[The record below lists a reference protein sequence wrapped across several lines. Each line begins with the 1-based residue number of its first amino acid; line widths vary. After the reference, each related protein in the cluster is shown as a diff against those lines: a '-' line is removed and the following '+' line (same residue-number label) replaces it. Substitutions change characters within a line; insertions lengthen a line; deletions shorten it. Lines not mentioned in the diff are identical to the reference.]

1 MNNKN
6 IKLALGTAQFGL
18 RYGLANQNGKVP
30 EESVKNILD
39 MASIAGVKTLDTAIA
54 YGDSEK
60 VLGLFDLDHFEV
72 VSKLPEVPLT
82 NCNIPDWIKSQV
94 YSSLERLNQDNLSA
108 ILLHRPMQLIESNG
122 DLVYRTLQSLKDQGI
137 ISNLGVSVYG
147 PEELLNLVDHFEF
160 DIVQAP
166 INIFDRRMENSGLL
180 SSLKKQ
186 GCSIHA
192 RSAFLQGLLLMPKR
206 KIPLYFKPWMPLLD
220 EYHQWLANSNIS
232 PLEACINYVAQIE
245 EVDKVIVGVDSVT
258 QLEEILQSLSSKTI
272 YLPSELQSNNQD
284 LINPSRWKL

>member
-30 EESVKNILD
+30 TESVKNILD

-82 NCNIPDWIKSQV
+82 NCNISDWIKSQV

-122 DLVYRTLQSLKDQGI
+122 DLIYRTLQSLKDQGI

-147 PEELLNLVDHFEF
+147 PEELLNLVDHFDF

-166 INIFDRRMENSGLL
+166 INILDRRMKNSGLL
-180 SSLKKQ
+180 SILKKQ

-192 RSAFLQGLLLMPKR
+192 RSAFLQGLLLMPKG

-232 PLEACINYVAQIE
+232 PLEACINYVTQVE

-258 QLEEILQSLSSKTI
+258 QLEGILQSLSSKTI
-272 YLPSELQSNNQD
+272 YLPSELQSNNED